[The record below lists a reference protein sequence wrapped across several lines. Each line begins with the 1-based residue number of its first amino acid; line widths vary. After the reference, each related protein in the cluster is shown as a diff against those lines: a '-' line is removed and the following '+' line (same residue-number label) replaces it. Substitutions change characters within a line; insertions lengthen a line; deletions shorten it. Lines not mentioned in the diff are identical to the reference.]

1 MTFTLHLFNIQFLRE
16 MQSWR
21 GNIDE
26 CSILRGQERPQGKFQ
41 IILSKVISIWF
52 KKIICDDCIS
62 QRPIWVTFIL
72 FIIYFSFVFAMIEFK
87 LRITLHWSVKLSK
100 SHPFICCTS
109 KFNSISKILLTSYV
123 SYIILVSDAS
133 FIICSIIIMIC
144 IHRSVKR
151 PLNFHVRCIRHNTYS
166 EQFGRLHQAI
176 NQKVTA

>member
-1 MTFTLHLFNIQFLRE
+1 MLISHLRHYYSRISDHFIDTSLVLQTKQKICYLFSHKVSLSFMDFFILSLQILLLHTQKVMTFTLHLFNIQYLRE

-41 IILSKVISIWF
+41 IILLKVISIWF

-87 LRITLHWSVKLSK
+87 LRITLH
-100 SHPFICCTS
+100 
-109 KFNSISKILLTSYV
+109 
-123 SYIILVSDAS
+123 
-133 FIICSIIIMIC
+133 
-144 IHRSVKR
+144 
-151 PLNFHVRCIRHNTYS
+151 
-166 EQFGRLHQAI
+166 
-176 NQKVTA
+176 